1 MPPRKQDE
9 MERVVGT
16 VPRSLRVKL
25 TREAKRQ
32 GVDRTVLIR
41 LILADYFMS
50 ERSRAASKVHVL
62 QRPEEETGLAP
73 ARSWD
78 DPIIRDNVIVY
89 GQEDGA

>member
-32 GVDRTVLIR
+32 GVDRLFGIT
-41 LILADYFMS
+41 
-50 ERSRAASKVHVL
+50 
-62 QRPEEETGLAP
+62 
-73 ARSWD
+73 
-78 DPIIRDNVIVY
+78 
-89 GQEDGA
+89 